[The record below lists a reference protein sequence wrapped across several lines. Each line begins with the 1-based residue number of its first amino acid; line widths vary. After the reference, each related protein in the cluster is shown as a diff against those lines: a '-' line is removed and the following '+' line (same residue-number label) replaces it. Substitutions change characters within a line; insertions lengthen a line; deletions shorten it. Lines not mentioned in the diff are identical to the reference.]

1 MGAHVVLS
9 REQLLRL
16 MQLVEAI
23 AAQRGGDAD
32 AAISF
37 LQDAVAAKLN
47 KPSYKSV
54 TQFAAGMRA
63 IRLRRNE
70 LLGKPVFRDPAW
82 DMLLDLVVAADERRA
97 VSVSGLCHAS
107 GVPTTTA
114 LRHVERL
121 ETLGLLKRTP
131 DPADKRRFWVDGEP
145 EALVRVREIIARL
158 QAEA

>member
-145 EALVRVREIIARL
+145 EALVRGREIIARL

>member
-1 MGAHVVLS
+1 MGARVALS

-23 AAQRGGDAD
+23 TAQRGGDAD
-32 AAISF
+32 AAIAF
-37 LQDAVAAKLN
+37 LQDSVAAGLN

-70 LLGKPVFRDPAW
+70 VLGKPVFRDPAW
-82 DMLLDLVVAADERRA
+82 DMLIDLVVAADERRA

-121 ETLGLLKRTP
+121 ETLGLLTRTP
-131 DPADKRRFWVDGEP
+131 DPADKRRFWVDAEP
-145 EALVRVREIIARL
+145 EALGRVREIIARL

>member
-9 REQLLRL
+9 REQLLQL

-37 LQDAVAAKLN
+37 LQDAVAAGLN

-121 ETLGLLKRTP
+121 ETLGLLTRTP

>member
-121 ETLGLLKRTP
+121 ETLGLLTRTP

>member
-131 DPADKRRFWVDGEP
+131 DPVDKRRFWVDGEP

>member
-1 MGAHVVLS
+1 MGAQVVFS

-16 MQLVEAI
+16 MQVVEAI
-23 AAQRGGDAD
+23 ASRRGVDGD
-32 AAISF
+32 AAIAF
-37 LQDAVAAKLN
+37 VQDAVAAGLN

-70 LLGKPVFRDPAW
+70 VLGKPVFRDPAW
-82 DMLLDLVVAADERRA
+82 DMLIDLVVAADERRA

-121 ETLGLLKRTP
+121 ETLGLLTRTP
-131 DPADKRRFWVDGEP
+131 DPTDKRRFWVDGEP
-145 EALVRVREIIARL
+145 EALGRVREILARL

>member
-1 MGAHVVLS
+1 MGARVVFS

-16 MQLVEAI
+16 MQVVEAI
-23 AAQRGGDAD
+23 ASRRGVDGD
-32 AAISF
+32 AAITF
-37 LQDAVAAKLN
+37 VQDAVAAGLN

-70 LLGKPVFRDPAW
+70 VLGKPVFRDPAW
-82 DMLLDLVVAADERRA
+82 DMLIDLVVAADERRA

-121 ETLGLLKRTP
+121 ETLGLLTRTP

-145 EALVRVREIIARL
+145 EALGRVREILARL

>member
-9 REQLLRL
+9 REQLLQL

-37 LQDAVAAKLN
+37 LQDAVAAGLN

-82 DMLLDLVVAADERRA
+82 DMLLDLVVAADESRA

-121 ETLGLLKRTP
+121 ETLGLLTRTP

>member
-1 MGAHVVLS
+1 MGARVVLS

-32 AAISF
+32 AAITF
-37 LQDAVAAKLN
+37 LQDSAAAGLN
-47 KPSYKSV
+47 KPSYKSIA
-54 TQFAAGMRA
+54 QFAAGLRA

-70 LLGKPVFRDPAW
+70 LLGMPVFRDPAW

-121 ETLGLLKRTP
+121 ERLGLLTRTP
-131 DPADKRRFWVDGEP
+131 DSTDKRRFWVDGEP
-145 EALVRVREIIARL
+145 EALGRVREILARL

>member
-70 LLGKPVFRDPAW
+70 ILGKPVFRDPAW

>member
-1 MGAHVVLS
+1 MGGRIVLS

-16 MQLVEAI
+16 AELVEAV
-23 AAQRGGDAD
+23 AERRGTDGDT
-32 AAISF
+32 AITF
-37 LQDAVAAKLN
+37 LQDAAAAGLN
-47 KPSYKSV
+47 KPSYRSV
-54 TQFAAGMRA
+54 SQFAAGMRA

-70 LLGKPVFRDPAW
+70 LLGTPVFRDPAW

-121 ETLGLLKRTP
+121 ETAGMLTRTP
-131 DPADKRRFWVDGEP
+131 DPADKRRFWVDGAP
-145 EALVRVREIIARL
+145 EALRRVREILARL

>member
-1 MGAHVVLS
+1 MGARVALS
-9 REQLLRL
+9 REQLLKVT
-16 MQLVEAI
+16 QLVEAV
-23 AAQRGGDAD
+23 ASRRGMDGD
-32 AAISF
+32 AAILF
-37 LQDAVAAKLN
+37 LQDAAAAGLN

-54 TQFAAGMRA
+54 AQFAAGMRA
-63 IRLRRNE
+63 VRLRRNE
-70 LLGKPVFRDPAW
+70 MLGTPVFRDPAW

-121 ETLGLLKRTP
+121 ETLGLLTRTP
-131 DPADKRRFWVDGEP
+131 DPADKRRFWVDGAP
-145 EALVRVREIIARL
+145 EALGRVRDILARL